1 MGFYPPC
8 HALIRI
14 FKRRFR
20 IIAKLKDD
28 DDPHGTKGR
37 GVPQLQNVDTNQQQQ
52 SSPAPAGLGQGLIA
66 GLNMA
71 PTFIYQELEIATNG
85 FSPDAYLGRG
95 GFGTVYKG
103 RIKRIG
109 QIVAVKQLDT
119 SGFQGEK
126 EFIVEVLM
134 LSLLHHPNLVK
145 LIGYC
150 AEGTQRLLV
159 YEYMPLGS
167 LEDRL
172 FADLSNGIQPLNWK
186 TRIKIAAGT
195 AKGLECLHSAS
206 PPVIY
211 RDLKASNILLD
222 KDYHPKLSDFGL
234 AKFGPVGDSSHVSTR
249 VMGTYGYCA
258 PEYANTGRLTMK
270 TDIYS
275 YGVLLLELLTGRRAV
290 HQVDNHSRNLTQWA
304 LPLMR
309 DKANWVQLADPSM
322 RGHYSTPVYDKAM
335 EVVLRCLSEKPSIRP
350 TSAELVGAME
360 YLLAR
365 TTHSKD
371 AKKTSA
377 VTTGLEWLDISSN
390 TNVQT
395 QKATKNAAA
404 AAIKANKDLNRE
416 VAVEEAKL
424 WGKIG
429 RDNNKSPKHDATT
442 RSEGTKWV
450 DMLTNGGKL

>member
-1 MGFYPPC
+1 MMMIHKKDQQPSPC
-8 HALIRI
+8 
-14 FKRRFR
+14 
-20 IIAKLKDD
+20 
-28 DDPHGTKGR
+28 
-37 GVPQLQNVDTNQQQQ
+37 
-52 SSPAPAGLGQGLIA
+52 GQGLIA

-71 PTFIYQELEIATNG
+71 PTFIYQELEAATNG
-85 FSPDAYLGRG
+85 FAPDAYLGRG
-95 GFGTVYKG
+95 GFGAVYKG

-109 QIVAVKQLDT
+109 QLVAVKQLDS

-172 FADLSNGIQPLNWK
+172 FDLSNGIQPMNWK

-195 AKGLECLHSAS
+195 AKGLECLHSAT

-222 KDYHPKLSDFGL
+222 KDYQPKLSDFGL

-258 PEYANTGRLTMK
+258 PEYANTGRLTIK

-275 YGVLLLELLTGRRAV
+275 YGVLLLELITGRRAV
-290 HQVDNHSRNLTQWA
+290 DRVDNRSRNLTQWA
-304 LPLMR
+304 LPLMK
-309 DKANWVQLADPSM
+309 DKGNWVQLADPLM
-322 RGHYSTPVYDKAM
+322 KGHYSTSVYDKAM
-335 EVVLRCLSEKPSIRP
+335 EVVLRCLSEKPSFRP
-350 TSAELVGAME
+350 TSTELVGAMD

-365 TTHSKD
+365 SSHSKD
-371 AKKTSA
+371 AKKAASD
-377 VTTGLEWLDISSN
+377 GLAWLDT
-390 TNVQT
+390 TNNVDKPPQ
-395 QKATKNAAA
+395 QNEAAA
-404 AAIKANKDLNRE
+404 TKANKDLSRE

-424 WGKIG
+424 WGRIS
-429 RDNNKSPKHDATT
+429 RDNNNKSPKHEA
-442 RSEGTKWV
+442 RNGSESTKWI
-450 DMLTNGGKL
+450 DMLQNAN

>member
-172 FADLSNGIQPLNWK
+172 FDIFSSLVFIKKADLSNGIQPLNWK

-211 RDLKASNILLD
+211 RDL
-222 KDYHPKLSDFGL
+222 KLSDFGL

-290 HQVDNHSRNLTQWA
+290 HQVDNHSRNLTQWVKFS
-304 LPLMR
+304 LF
-309 DKANWVQLADPSM
+309 
-322 RGHYSTPVYDKAM
+322 
-335 EVVLRCLSEKPSIRP
+335 LSFMGKSRLGSRLIR
-350 TSAELVGAME
+350 S
-360 YLLAR
+360 
-365 TTHSKD
+365 
-371 AKKTSA
+371 
-377 VTTGLEWLDISSN
+377 
-390 TNVQT
+390 
-395 QKATKNAAA
+395 
-404 AAIKANKDLNRE
+404 
-416 VAVEEAKL
+416 
-424 WGKIG
+424 
-429 RDNNKSPKHDATT
+429 
-442 RSEGTKWV
+442 
-450 DMLTNGGKL
+450 LTE

>member
-1 MGFYPPC
+1 
-8 HALIRI
+8 
-14 FKRRFR
+14 
-20 IIAKLKDD
+20 
-28 DDPHGTKGR
+28 
-37 GVPQLQNVDTNQQQQ
+37 
-52 SSPAPAGLGQGLIA
+52 
-66 GLNMA
+66 MA

-172 FADLSNGIQPLNWK
+172 FGNQNLIQPLNWK

-211 RDLKASNILLD
+211 RDLKASNILL
-222 KDYHPKLSDFGL
+222 DFGL

-290 HQVDNHSRNLTQWA
+290 HQVDNHSRNLTQWVKFS
-304 LPLMR
+304 LF
-309 DKANWVQLADPSM
+309 
-322 RGHYSTPVYDKAM
+322 
-335 EVVLRCLSEKPSIRP
+335 LSFMGKSRLGSRLIR
-350 TSAELVGAME
+350 S
-360 YLLAR
+360 
-365 TTHSKD
+365 
-371 AKKTSA
+371 
-377 VTTGLEWLDISSN
+377 
-390 TNVQT
+390 
-395 QKATKNAAA
+395 
-404 AAIKANKDLNRE
+404 
-416 VAVEEAKL
+416 
-424 WGKIG
+424 
-429 RDNNKSPKHDATT
+429 
-442 RSEGTKWV
+442 
-450 DMLTNGGKL
+450 LTE

>member
-172 FADLSNGIQPLNWK
+172 FDLSNGIQPLNWK

-377 VTTGLEWLDISSN
+377 VTTGLEWLDIS
-390 TNVQT
+390 T
-395 QKATKNAAA
+395 
-404 AAIKANKDLNRE
+404 AIKANKDLNRE

-442 RSEGTKWV
+442 RSEGTK
-450 DMLTNGGKL
+450 

>member
-1 MGFYPPC
+1 
-8 HALIRI
+8 
-14 FKRRFR
+14 
-20 IIAKLKDD
+20 
-28 DDPHGTKGR
+28 
-37 GVPQLQNVDTNQQQQ
+37 
-52 SSPAPAGLGQGLIA
+52 
-66 GLNMA
+66 
-71 PTFIYQELEIATNG
+71 
-85 FSPDAYLGRG
+85 
-95 GFGTVYKG
+95 
-103 RIKRIG
+103 
-109 QIVAVKQLDT
+109 
-119 SGFQGEK
+119 
-126 EFIVEVLM
+126 M

-172 FADLSNGIQPLNWK
+172 FGNQNLCPLNWK

-290 HQVDNHSRNLTQWA
+290 HQILTDLTENWVVQA

-442 RSEGTKWV
+442 RSEGTK
-450 DMLTNGGKL
+450 

>member
-1 MGFYPPC
+1 
-8 HALIRI
+8 
-14 FKRRFR
+14 
-20 IIAKLKDD
+20 
-28 DDPHGTKGR
+28 
-37 GVPQLQNVDTNQQQQ
+37 
-52 SSPAPAGLGQGLIA
+52 
-66 GLNMA
+66 MA

-167 LEDRL
+167 LKK
-172 FADLSNGIQPLNWK
+172 ADLSNGIQPLNWK

-195 AKGLECLHSAS
+195 AKGLECLHS
-206 PPVIY
+206 
-211 RDLKASNILLD
+211 ASNILLD

-290 HQVDNHSRNLTQWA
+290 HQVDNHSRNLTQWVKFS
-304 LPLMR
+304 LF
-309 DKANWVQLADPSM
+309 
-322 RGHYSTPVYDKAM
+322 
-335 EVVLRCLSEKPSIRP
+335 LSFMGKSRLGSRLIR
-350 TSAELVGAME
+350 S
-360 YLLAR
+360 
-365 TTHSKD
+365 
-371 AKKTSA
+371 
-377 VTTGLEWLDISSN
+377 
-390 TNVQT
+390 
-395 QKATKNAAA
+395 
-404 AAIKANKDLNRE
+404 
-416 VAVEEAKL
+416 
-424 WGKIG
+424 
-429 RDNNKSPKHDATT
+429 
-442 RSEGTKWV
+442 
-450 DMLTNGGKL
+450 LTE

>member
-172 FADLSNGIQPLNWK
+172 FDLSNGIQPLNWK

-290 HQVDNHSRNLTQWA
+290 HQILTDLTENWVVQA

-442 RSEGTKWV
+442 RSEGTK
-450 DMLTNGGKL
+450 

>member
-28 DDPHGTKGR
+28 DDPH
-37 GVPQLQNVDTNQQQQ
+37 NVDTNQQQQ

-172 FADLSNGIQPLNWK
+172 FDLSNGIQPLNWK

>member
-1 MGFYPPC
+1 
-8 HALIRI
+8 
-14 FKRRFR
+14 
-20 IIAKLKDD
+20 
-28 DDPHGTKGR
+28 
-37 GVPQLQNVDTNQQQQ
+37 
-52 SSPAPAGLGQGLIA
+52 
-66 GLNMA
+66 MA

-145 LIGYC
+145 
-150 AEGTQRLLV
+150 
-159 YEYMPLGS
+159 
-167 LEDRL
+167 
-172 FADLSNGIQPLNWK
+172 IQPLNWK

>member
-1 MGFYPPC
+1 
-8 HALIRI
+8 
-14 FKRRFR
+14 
-20 IIAKLKDD
+20 
-28 DDPHGTKGR
+28 
-37 GVPQLQNVDTNQQQQ
+37 
-52 SSPAPAGLGQGLIA
+52 
-66 GLNMA
+66 MA

-126 EFIVEVLM
+126 EFIVE
-134 LSLLHHPNLVK
+134 HHPNLVK

-172 FADLSNGIQPLNWK
+172 FGNQNLCLPLNWK

-290 HQVDNHSRNLTQWA
+290 HQVDNHSRNLTQWVKFS
-304 LPLMR
+304 LF
-309 DKANWVQLADPSM
+309 
-322 RGHYSTPVYDKAM
+322 
-335 EVVLRCLSEKPSIRP
+335 LSFMGKSRLGSRLIR
-350 TSAELVGAME
+350 S
-360 YLLAR
+360 
-365 TTHSKD
+365 
-371 AKKTSA
+371 
-377 VTTGLEWLDISSN
+377 
-390 TNVQT
+390 
-395 QKATKNAAA
+395 
-404 AAIKANKDLNRE
+404 
-416 VAVEEAKL
+416 
-424 WGKIG
+424 
-429 RDNNKSPKHDATT
+429 
-442 RSEGTKWV
+442 
-450 DMLTNGGKL
+450 LTE

>member
-52 SSPAPAGLGQGLIA
+52 QSSPAPAPGLGQGLIA

-109 QIVAVKQLDT
+109 QLVAVKQLDT

-172 FADLSNGIQPLNWK
+172 FDLSNGIQPLNWK
-186 TRIKIAAGT
+186 TRMKIAAGT
-195 AKGLECLHSAS
+195 AKGLECLH
-206 PPVIY
+206 Y
-211 RDLKASNILLD
+211 
-222 KDYHPKLSDFGL
+222 FGL

-290 HQVDNHSRNLTQWA
+290 HQVDNHSRNLTQWVKI
-304 LPLMR
+304 LF
-309 DKANWVQLADPSM
+309 
-322 RGHYSTPVYDKAM
+322 
-335 EVVLRCLSEKPSIRP
+335 LSFFH
-350 TSAELVGAME
+350 G
-360 YLLAR
+360 
-365 TTHSKD
+365 
-371 AKKTSA
+371 
-377 VTTGLEWLDISSN
+377 
-390 TNVQT
+390 
-395 QKATKNAAA
+395 
-404 AAIKANKDLNRE
+404 
-416 VAVEEAKL
+416 
-424 WGKIG
+424 
-429 RDNNKSPKHDATT
+429 
-442 RSEGTKWV
+442 
-450 DMLTNGGKL
+450 

>member
-172 FADLSNGIQPLNWK
+172 FGNGIQPLNWK

-234 AKFGPVGDSSHVSTR
+234 AKFGPV
-249 VMGTYGYCA
+249 
-258 PEYANTGRLTMK
+258 EYANTGRLTMK

-290 HQVDNHSRNLTQWA
+290 HQVDNHSRNLTQWVKFS
-304 LPLMR
+304 LF
-309 DKANWVQLADPSM
+309 
-322 RGHYSTPVYDKAM
+322 
-335 EVVLRCLSEKPSIRP
+335 LSFMGKSRLGSRLIR
-350 TSAELVGAME
+350 S
-360 YLLAR
+360 
-365 TTHSKD
+365 
-371 AKKTSA
+371 
-377 VTTGLEWLDISSN
+377 
-390 TNVQT
+390 
-395 QKATKNAAA
+395 
-404 AAIKANKDLNRE
+404 
-416 VAVEEAKL
+416 
-424 WGKIG
+424 
-429 RDNNKSPKHDATT
+429 
-442 RSEGTKWV
+442 
-450 DMLTNGGKL
+450 LTE